1 MGTFFLNEVIRRDV
15 DYNWIT
21 SSRAQPFISFYTQGC
36 FSANHEL
43 PYDHYKYLDARR
55 YSFYIVGEQIMYL
68 DVEVSY
74 NPNYAGLVLNFKQAS
89 SDIL

>member
-1 MGTFFLNEVIRRDV
+1 MQIIIELHLLERNHSFRFILKAVFF
-15 DYNWIT
+15 
-21 SSRAQPFISFYTQGC
+21 
-36 FSANHEL
+36 ANHEL